1 MGHRTSKVLEPV
13 PAQFRII
20 EERRG
25 NQATSRM

>member
-1 MGHRTSKVLEPV
+1 MLEPV